1 MELCSLRTMCL
12 EWSATDFA
20 FVIHH
25 TRTVPKQTKD
35 NTILLGLRDVTLAL
49 SWLFWLLELAPYKCS
64 TYLLTY
70 HPAVAWRWFG
80 GDTRSRL
87 RDVACR
93 LLQCNP
99 RCGSEDNNRQAT
111 TSVERCCTS
120 RQRHQEVWS
129 GTITTD
135 APGVTLAGHSR
146 ASKLQAGSADPPVS
160 ARQSA
165 SVPIKLL
172 HSSQSSSFA
181 AASTLRCT
189 SSTDRTSTS
198 SQHLRS
204 AGICCRWSD
213 DV

>member
-1 MELCSLRTMCL
+1 MAVVLNLTHWTELVCHWHVCSGTFTTNTCSRMAHCCAVLLVAKWAKASTSQMSLDGSLDKHLVHFLLFSNFICISFKLVLMMCV
-12 EWSATDFA
+12 S
-20 FVIHH
+20 VH
-25 TRTVPKQTKD
+25 K
-35 NTILLGLRDVTLAL
+35 TIIYVKFYWIIKT
-49 SWLFWLLELAPYKCS
+49 SCISLF
-64 TYLLTY
+64 
-70 HPAVAWRWFG
+70 
-80 GDTRSRL
+80 
-87 RDVACR
+87 
-93 LLQCNP
+93 
-99 RCGSEDNNRQAT
+99 
-111 TSVERCCTS
+111 
-120 RQRHQEVWS
+120 EVWS
-129 GTITTD
+129 VTITTD

-160 ARQSA
+160 ARQGA

-204 AGICCRWSD
+204 AGICCCWSD

>member
-1 MELCSLRTMCL
+1 MPPSLSPTHRCRRRDSERIAERRRIDGDAVQRQSIVSVTSSA
-12 EWSATDFA
+12 WSRLTDWTN
-20 FVIHH
+20 VRH
-25 TRTVPKQTKD
+25 
-35 NTILLGLRDVTLAL
+35 
-49 SWLFWLLELAPYKCS
+49 
-64 TYLLTY
+64 LLTSPVVIDRQRRIIVDLWSTHVTY
-70 HPAVAWRWFG
+70 F
-80 GDTRSRL
+80 TKSRII
-87 RDVACR
+87 
-93 LLQCNP
+93 
-99 RCGSEDNNRQAT
+99 
-111 TSVERCCTS
+111 CTS

-135 APGVTLAGHSR
+135 ASGVTLAGHSR

-160 ARQSA
+160 ARQGA

-181 AASTLRCT
+181 AASTHRCT

-204 AGICCRWSD
+204 EGICCRWSD

>member
-1 MELCSLRTMCL
+1 MSQSRSQSPAGSC
-12 EWSATDFA
+12 
-20 FVIHH
+20 
-25 TRTVPKQTKD
+25 PG
-35 NTILLGLRDVTLAL
+35 NTN
-49 SWLFWLLELAPYKCS
+49 
-64 TYLLTY
+64 
-70 HPAVAWRWFG
+70 AVASCA
-80 GDTRSRL
+80 TRGRKIT
-87 RDVACR
+87 RDQSQYRKVMMA
-93 LLQCNP
+93 
-99 RCGSEDNNRQAT
+99 SMAETRQAT
-111 TSVERCCTS
+111 TSVKRCCTS

-129 GTITTD
+129 GPITTD

-146 ASKLQAGSADPPVS
+146 ASKLQAGSAAPPVS
-160 ARQSA
+160 ARQGA

>member
-1 MELCSLRTMCL
+1 MPSSLGKHY
-12 EWSATDFA
+12 WSRLS
-20 FVIHH
+20 IL
-25 TRTVPKQTKD
+25 QTS
-35 NTILLGLRDVTLAL
+35 TLAIT
-49 SWLFWLLELAPYKCS
+49 WTKPKCFWCIS
-64 TYLLTY
+64 
-70 HPAVAWRWFG
+70 HCWFS

-99 RCGSEDNNRQAT
+99 RRGSGDNNRQAT
-111 TSVERCCTS
+111 TSVNRCCTS

-129 GTITTD
+129 GTVTTD
-135 APGVTLAGHSR
+135 APGVRLAGHSR
-146 ASKLQAGSADPPVS
+146 ASKLQAGSAYPPVS
-160 ARQSA
+160 ARQGS

-181 AASTLRCT
+181 AASTFRSM
-189 SSTDRTSTS
+189 SSTDYTSTS